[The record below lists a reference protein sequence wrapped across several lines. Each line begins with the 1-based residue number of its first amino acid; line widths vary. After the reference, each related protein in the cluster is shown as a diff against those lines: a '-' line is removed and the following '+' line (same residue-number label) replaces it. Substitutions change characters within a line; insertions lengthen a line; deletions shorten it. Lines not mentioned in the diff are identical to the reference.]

1 MHVIW
6 KEDERRNFTFEHAW
20 LDQLKENSSKRT
32 KIYVNG
38 YYLLSPN
45 PETLIEV
52 SESDTPSR
60 IPCPMGQKAAKWK
73 IKGKGGATST
83 PIVDLSGIEVVFR
96 EKNISHQKVS
106 KGKVVGECSSVV

>member
-96 EKNISHQKVS
+96 EKILATK
-106 KGKVVGECSSVV
+106 KLAKEK